1 MFVKELDGLRAGDRL
16 VTTNGH
22 RVVFEKRTEVD
33 KPASTDPA
41 KSRTLNC
48 AVVRHRDGRRETL
61 PARSVH
67 KDLSA

>member
-1 MFVKELDGLRAGDRL
+1 MFVKDLEALKTGDRL

-22 RVVFEKRTEVD
+22 HVVFERRDTVD
-33 KPASTDPA
+33 KPASTDPT

-67 KDLSA
+67 KDLA